1 MHDLWLPA
9 DFAPANQDGEA
20 VEHRLCDPDEVLA
33 VTATDDITA
42 DASLVI
48 VDFLMRHGHV
58 PTSDTSFAALDALR
72 RAARGTARQRA
83 LQ

>member
-1 MHDLWLPA
+1 
-9 DFAPANQDGEA
+9 
-20 VEHRLCDPDEVLA
+20 